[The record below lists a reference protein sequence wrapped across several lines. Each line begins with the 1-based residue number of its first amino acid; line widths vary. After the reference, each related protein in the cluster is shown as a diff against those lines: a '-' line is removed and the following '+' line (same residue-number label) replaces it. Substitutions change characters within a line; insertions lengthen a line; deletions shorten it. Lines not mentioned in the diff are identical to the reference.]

1 MTRGHIEQAPPAEQL
16 PITVAPMRRRHLAR
30 VMETEAQ
37 VYTRPWTRSLFESEL
52 GRPES
57 RCYLIARSGAVVVG
71 HCGVLFQVGE
81 GHVTTIAVDP
91 VFQRRHIATRLMVA
105 QLRAAIGRGATAMT
119 LEVRVGNKPAQ
130 ELYRRFGFAP
140 AGIRPRYYPDNG
152 EDAIIMWLHDL
163 DGPEC
168 AARLASIEATFV
180 VAVDGGGSDEG

>member
-1 MTRGHIEQAPPAEQL
+1 MTRGHIEAAPPAEQL
-16 PITVAPMRRRHLAR
+16 PITIAPMRRRHLTR
-30 VMETEAQ
+30 VMETEAK
-37 VYTRPWTRSLFESEL
+37 VYSQPWNRSLFESEL

-71 HCGVLFQVGE
+71 HCGVLFMVGE

-105 QLRAAIGRGATAMT
+105 QMRAAIARGATAMT
-119 LEVRVGNKPAQ
+119 LEVRVSNQPAQ

-163 DGPEC
+163 DGADV
-168 AARLASIEATFV
+168 AARLASVEATL
-180 VAVDGGGSDEG
+180 VAPGCAGGSNGG

>member
-16 PITVAPMRRRHLAR
+16 PITIAPMRRRHLTR

-37 VYTRPWTRSLFESEL
+37 VYSQPWTRVLFESEL
-52 GRPES
+52 ARPES

-71 HCGVLFQVGE
+71 HCGVLFLAGE
-81 GHVTTIAVDP
+81 GHITTIAVDP
-91 VFQRRHIATRLMVA
+91 VFQRRHVAARLLTA
-105 QLRAAIGRGATAMT
+105 QLKAAIGRGAPAMT
-119 LEVRVGNKPAQ
+119 LEVRVGNRPAQ
-130 ELYRRFGFAP
+130 ELYRQFGFAP

-168 AARLASIEATFV
+168 AARVASIEATFV
-180 VAVDGGGSDEG
+180 APGGSGVYGDR